1 MRPSILYPLFAPID
15 TLTGIGKRYCV
26 LMSNLCGAKVI
37 DLLWHLPS
45 GLIDRRCNVPLSQ
58 AADNKI
64 WTGKVRVMEHGVPKT
79 KKQPYRIVVE
89 DGTDQLILVFFKTFG
104 DSLTKQFPVGAE
116 RIISGKI
123 EIFNGNL
130 QMSHPEYVVDAARP
144 EQMPLIETVYPL
156 TAGITNKMLNKQI
169 FQALERVPDLPEW
182 QDERYLAQQNW
193 TSFKQALWTAHH
205 PQNFADIEPNT
216 AARRRL
222 AYDELLANQLS
233 LAIVRGRLKKQKGR
247 ALSNAGNLKAKLLQV
262 LPFELT
268 TAQKRVIA
276 EIESD
281 LFSDYRMSRL
291 LQGDVGSGKT
301 IVALM
306 TMLNAVECGF
316 QAAIM
321 APTEILAEQHAETIS
336 ELCAKIGVKTA
347 LLTSNVKGKARKTL
361 LSELAAGNID
371 ILIGTHALFTEDV
384 TFKDLAYAIV
394 DEQHRFGVKQ
404 RLSLSQKGN
413 LCDVLVMTATPIPR
427 TLVLTQFGDMEYSQ
441 IDELPAGR
449 KPVTTTVMPL
459 SKINNVV
466 EALARKLQTGTQ
478 AYWVCPLVEES
489 EKIDLSAATERFES
503 LQKMFGSAVGLV
515 HGKMKEAEKNAV
527 MEDFKQGKLK
537 LLVSTTVIEV
547 GVNVP
552 SATVMIIE
560 HAERFGLA
568 QLHQL
573 RGRIKRGSEAG
584 SCILMYGYPL
594 SEVSRSRLNTIKSTE
609 NGFTIAEEDLKLR
622 GGGEVLGTR
631 QSGFNNFKVADLS
644 VHGDLLL
651 TASKDAALIL
661 RQDPNLQ
668 TPRGQALRT
677 LLYLFEQD
685 EAIKTYNA
693 G

>member
-15 TLTGIGKRYCV
+15 TLTGIGKRYCS

-64 WTGKVRVMEHGVPKT
+64 WTGKVRVVEHSVPKT

-89 DGTDQLILVFFKTFG
+89 DQTDQLILVFFKIFG
-104 DSLTKQFPVGAE
+104 DSITKQFPVGAE
-116 RIISGKI
+116 KIISGKI

-130 QMSHPEYVVDAARP
+130 QMTHPEYVVDAAKP
-144 EQMPLIETVYPL
+144 ELMPLIETVYPL
-156 TAGITNKMLNKQI
+156 TAGVTNKMLNKQI
-169 FQALERVPDLPEW
+169 FQAMERVPDLPEW

-193 TSFKQALWTAHH
+193 PSFKQALWTAHH

-216 AARRRL
+216 PARRRL

-247 ALSNAGNLKAKLLQV
+247 ALINAGKLKEKLLQI

-268 TAQKRVIA
+268 AAQKRVIA

-281 LFSDYRMSRL
+281 LFSNYRMSRL

-321 APTEILAEQHAETIS
+321 APTEILAEQHAETIA

-347 LLTSNVKGKARKTL
+347 LLTSNIKGKARKTL
-361 LSELAAGNID
+361 LGELAAGNID

-404 RLSLSQKGN
+404 RLSLSQKGK

-449 KPVTTTVMPL
+449 KPVATTVMPL

-489 EKIDLSAATERFES
+489 EKVDLSTATERFES
-503 LQKMFGSAVGLV
+503 LQKIFGAAVGLV

-527 MEDFKQGKLK
+527 MEEFKQGHLK

-552 SATVMIIE
+552 NATIMIIE

-573 RGRIKRGSEAG
+573 RGRIKRGFETG

-631 QSGFNNFKVADLS
+631 QSGFNNFRVADLS

-661 RQDPNLQ
+661 RQDQNLQ
-668 TPRGQALRT
+668 SPRGQALRT

>member
-15 TLTGIGKRYCV
+15 TLSGIGKRYCA
-26 LMSNLCGAKVI
+26 LISGLCGAKVI

-45 GLIDRRCNVPLSQ
+45 GFIDRRCNVPLQQ
-58 AADNKI
+58 AVDGKI
-64 WTGKVRVMEHGVPKT
+64 WTGKVRVVEHVPPKT
-79 KKQPYRIVVE
+79 KKQPYRIVTE
-89 DGTDQLILVFFKTFG
+89 DDTEQLIFVFFKVFG
-104 DSLTKQFPVGAE
+104 DNLTKQFPVGAQK
-116 RIISGKI
+116 IVSGKI
-123 EIFNGNL
+123 ELFNGGLHMN
-130 QMSHPEYVVDAARP
+130 HPDYAVDAAKP
-144 EQMPLIETVYPL
+144 EMMPLIETVYPL
-156 TAGITNKMLNKQI
+156 TAGVTNKMLNRQI
-169 FQALERVPDLPEW
+169 MQALERVPDIPEW
-182 QDERYLAQQNW
+182 HDEHFLAQKKW
-193 TSFKQALWTAHH
+193 ADFRQALWLAHH
-205 PQNFADIEPNT
+205 PQNFADIEPN
-216 AARRRL
+216 APARQRL

-247 ALSNAGNLKAKLLQV
+247 SLANAGKLKEKLLSV
-262 LPFELT
+262 LPFALT
-268 TAQKRVIA
+268 AAQKRVIA

-281 LFSDYRMSRL
+281 LFSDYRMLRL

-301 IVALM
+301 VVALM

-321 APTEILAEQHAETIS
+321 APTEILAEQHAQTLS
-336 ELCAKIGVKTA
+336 ELCEKIGVKTA

-361 LSELAAGNID
+361 LENLAEGNID

-404 RLSLSQKGN
+404 RLGLSQKGS

-427 TLVLTQFGDMEYSQ
+427 TLVLTQFGDMEYSK
-441 IDELPAGR
+441 IDELPAER

-459 SKINNVV
+459 SKINNMV
-466 EALARKLQTGTQ
+466 EALARKLSTGTQ

-503 LQKMFGSAVGLV
+503 LKKIFGDVVGLV

-527 MEDFKQGKLK
+527 MEEFKQGKIK

-594 SEVSRSRLNTIKSTE
+594 SAVSRARLNTIKQTE
-609 NGFTIAEEDLKLR
+609 DGFVIAEEDLKLR
-622 GGGEVLGTR
+622 GGGEVLGTK
-631 QSGFNNFKVADLS
+631 QSGFNNFRLADLS
-644 VHGDLLL
+644 AHGDLLL
-651 TASKDAALIL
+651 TASKDAALVL

-668 TPRGQALRT
+668 SPRGQALRT

-685 EAIKTYNA
+685 EMIRTYKA

>member
-15 TLTGIGKRYCV
+15 TLSGIGKRYCA
-26 LMSNLCGAKVI
+26 LISGLCGAKVI

-45 GLIDRRCNVPLSQ
+45 GFIDRRCNVPLQQ
-58 AADNKI
+58 AVDGKI
-64 WTGKVRVMEHGVPKT
+64 WTGKVRVVEHVPPKT
-79 KKQPYRIVVE
+79 KKQPYRIVTE
-89 DGTDQLILVFFKTFG
+89 DDTKQLILVFFKVFG
-104 DSLTKQFPVGAE
+104 DNLTKQFPVGAQK
-116 RIISGKI
+116 IVSGKI
-123 EIFNGNL
+123 ELFNGGLHMN
-130 QMSHPEYVVDAARP
+130 HPDYAVDAAKP
-144 EQMPLIETVYPL
+144 EMMPLIETVYPL
-156 TAGITNKMLNKQI
+156 TAGVTNKMLNRQI
-169 FQALERVPDLPEW
+169 MQALERVPDIPEW
-182 QDERYLAQQNW
+182 HDEHFLAQKKWPN
-193 TSFKQALWTAHH
+193 FRQALWLAHH
-205 PQNFADIEPNT
+205 PQNFADIEPN
-216 AARRRL
+216 APARQRL

-247 ALSNAGNLKAKLLQV
+247 SLANAGKLKEKLLSV
-262 LPFELT
+262 LPFALT
-268 TAQKRVIA
+268 AAQKRVIA

-281 LFSDYRMSRL
+281 LFSDYRMLRL

-301 IVALM
+301 VVALM

-321 APTEILAEQHAETIS
+321 APTEILAEQHAQTLS
-336 ELCAKIGVKTA
+336 ELCEKIGVKTA

-361 LSELAAGNID
+361 LENLAEGNID

-404 RLSLSQKGN
+404 RLGLSQKGSF
-413 LCDVLVMTATPIPR
+413 CDVLVMTATPIPR
-427 TLVLTQFGDMEYSQ
+427 TLVLTQFGDMEYSK
-441 IDELPAGR
+441 IDELPAER

-459 SKINNVV
+459 SKINNMV
-466 EALARKLQTGTQ
+466 EALARKLSTGTQ

-503 LQKMFGSAVGLV
+503 LKKIFGDVVGLV

-527 MEDFKQGKLK
+527 MEEFKQGKIK

-594 SEVSRSRLNTIKSTE
+594 SAVSRARLNTIKQTE
-609 NGFTIAEEDLKLR
+609 DGFVIAEEDLKLR
-622 GGGEVLGTR
+622 GGGEVLGTK
-631 QSGFNNFKVADLS
+631 QSGFNNFRLADLS
-644 VHGDLLL
+644 AHADLLL
-651 TASKDAALIL
+651 TASKDAALVL

-668 TPRGQALRT
+668 SPRGQALRT

-685 EAIKTYNA
+685 EMIRTYKA